1 MYTNTKLNVL
11 TVLLYTIQHFKIATI
26 YCKILSNF
34 LITSTNTVNQL
45 VIVESWNIRIDKC
58 IWWYNDSIYITQQQK
73 APILKYMLIPSR
85 LKPSHKINKNKSI
98 SYNDTLHV
106 FHTVHT
112 TISSDQRV
120 SSKLFCGKVVL
131 CIVQY
136 KKYKL
141 S

>member
-1 MYTNTKLNVL
+1 M
-11 TVLLYTIQHFKIATI
+11 
-26 YCKILSNF
+26 SNF

-45 VIVESWNIRIDKC
+45 MIAESWNIKVDNC
-58 IWWYNDSIYITQQQK
+58 IWWYKRSIYITQQQK
-73 APILKYMLIPSR
+73 TPVLKYMLIPSR
-85 LKPSHKINKNKSI
+85 LKPSHRINKNKSI
-98 SYNDTLHV
+98 SYNDTLHI
-106 FHTVHT
+106 FYAVHT
-112 TISSDQRV
+112 TISSHLHL

>member
-1 MYTNTKLNVL
+1 MYINTKLNVL
-11 TVLLYTIQHFKIATI
+11 TMLLYTIQCFKIATI

-45 VIVESWNIRIDKC
+45 MTAESRNNRIDKC
-58 IWWYNDSIYITQQQK
+58 IWWYNDNIYITQQQK
-73 APILKYMLIPSR
+73 APVLKYTLIPSR
-85 LKPSHKINKNKSI
+85 LKPSLRINKNKSI

-106 FHTVHT
+106 FYAVHT
-112 TISSDQRV
+112 TISSHQCV